1 MEWPI
6 PCFHGLV
13 FSISLDCFMVEDI
26 LHHDSIFRWN
36 FVVHGVVH
44 SPPQLRS
51 SGVRLFAVA
60 ADQRPLNAW
69 YSRLCRA
76 CRGGFGAWW
85 WPFST
90 HNGLFSGVRLRRG
103 CNQRSPELW
112 LMSIPGLATSL
123 GAWWW
128 PFFAAFEGMAT
139 SMPPGVRHGRGWV
152 SAPPVRWNLVAVSFW
167 V

>member
-1 MEWPI
+1 
-6 PCFHGLV
+6 
-13 FSISLDCFMVEDI
+13 MVEDI
-26 LHHDSIFRWN
+26 LHHDSIFSWN
-36 FVVHGVVH
+36 FVVYGVVH
-44 SPPQLRS
+44 SPQQHRS
-51 SGVRLFAVA
+51 SGVRLSRGCN
-60 ADQRPLNAW
+60 QRSPE
-69 YSRLCRA
+69 LCLMSTPGLA
-76 CRGGFGAWW
+76 TSLGAWW

-90 HNGLFSGVRLRRG
+90 YNGVGHSPLCLIFSGVRLCRG

-152 SAPPVRWNLVAVSFW
+152 SAPLVRWNLVAVFFW
-167 V
+167 VVVGHRIGHCSTWVQ